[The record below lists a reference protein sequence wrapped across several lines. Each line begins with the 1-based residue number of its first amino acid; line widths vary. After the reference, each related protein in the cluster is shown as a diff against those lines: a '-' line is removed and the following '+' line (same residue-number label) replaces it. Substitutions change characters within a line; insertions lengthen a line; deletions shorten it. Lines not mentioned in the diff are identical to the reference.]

1 MIRLSHARAS
11 FYLAAGAGL
20 LAWGCALYAVPYL
33 AVVVGVDV
41 FFIAYLARTLA
52 AVPSYDARKMRR
64 NAGHRD
70 EPLWLVLI
78 ITLAAAAL
86 AVTLVISVSNKNER
100 DAIALVMTLASLPL
114 AWATIHAMMAWH
126 YAHMYWR
133 KADTDDVDGGAT
145 QDGYHG
151 GLLFPG
157 GKPPGARDFL
167 YFSFIIGVAA
177 QTADVAIS
185 SSRIR
190 AVSLLHSLVSFTF
203 NTVLLAAVVNAVV
216 TLA

>member
-1 MIRLSHARAS
+1 MIKLSHSRTS

-20 LAWGCALYAVPYL
+20 LAGAAALYTAPYL
-33 AVVVGVDV
+33 ALVVGVDV
-41 FFIAYLARTLA
+41 FFISYLGRTLWA
-52 AVPSYDARKMRR
+52 MRTYDATRLRN
-64 NAGHRD
+64 NAGDRD
-70 EPLWLVLI
+70 EPLWLVLA
-78 ITLAAAAL
+78 ITLAAAAM
-86 AVTLVISVSNKNER
+86 AVLLVISLSGQRHPNG
-100 DAIALVMTLASLPL
+100 ITTALTLISLPL

-133 KADTDDVDGGAT
+133 KANGVDAEEGGNT
-145 QDGYHG
+145 GGDFHG

-177 QTADVAIS
+177 QTADVSIA

-190 AVSLLHSLVSFTF
+190 TVSLLHSLVAFAL
-203 NTVLLAAVVNAVV
+203 NTVVLAAVVNVV
-216 TLA
+216 V